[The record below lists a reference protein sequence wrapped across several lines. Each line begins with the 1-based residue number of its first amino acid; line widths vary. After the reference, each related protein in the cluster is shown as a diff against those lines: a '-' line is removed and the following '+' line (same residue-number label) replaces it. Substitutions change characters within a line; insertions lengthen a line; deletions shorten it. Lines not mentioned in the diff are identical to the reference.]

1 MNTEKFIELAKQK
14 VAKYANN
21 FLLENGES
29 ETIYPTDVYIT
40 WFSKTVQ
47 NYKALLGVPIDGDG
61 HYYEVTYNGDLKEMY
76 LDVYDLQ
83 DQDTYE
89 LYDHHKHQLKLDS
102 DSVKF
107 SGDTFIPNSAVR
119 ENVKYMT
126 DKNSTNGLHF
136 YYVMSP
142 IGIVREVCVAHN
154 KHEAI
159 NLVEDKLS
167 SIGAWGDPN
176 PNSELQAYLLKPDR
190 FERPKVI
197 NTGL

>member
-14 VAKYANN
+14 VAAYANG
-21 FLLENGES
+21 LLLDERGTVEEIKPEN
-29 ETIYPTDVYIT
+29 VYVV
-40 WFSKTVQ
+40 WYSKTIQ

-102 DSVKF
+102 DSVTF
-107 SGDTFIPNSAVR
+107 NGNTFIPNGAVKTD
-119 ENVKYMT
+119 VKYMT
-126 DKNSTNGLHF
+126 DENSTNGLHF

-142 IGIVREVCVAHN
+142 IGMVREVCVAHN
-154 KHEAI
+154 KREAI
-159 NLVEDKLS
+159 DLVEDKLF
-167 SIGAWGDPN
+167 SIGAWGK
-176 PNSELQAYLLKPDR
+176 PNSDLQAYLLKPDR
-190 FERPKVI
+190 FEKPKII
-197 NTGL
+197 NTGF

>member
-14 VAKYANN
+14 VAKYAND

-47 NYKALLGVPIDGDG
+47 NYKALLGVPINGDG

-102 DSVKF
+102 DSVTF
-107 SGDTFIPNSAVR
+107 NGDTFIPNSAVKTD
-119 ENVKYMT
+119 VKYMT
-126 DKNSTNGLHF
+126 DENSTNGLRF

-142 IGIVREVCVAHN
+142 IGMVREVCVAHN
-154 KHEAI
+154 KREAI
-159 NLVEDKLS
+159 DLVEDKLF
-167 SIGAWGDPN
+167 SIGAWGKS
-176 PNSELQAYLLKPDR
+176 NSDLQAYLLKPDR
-190 FERPKVI
+190 FEKPKII

>member
-14 VAKYANN
+14 VAAYANG
-21 FLLENGES
+21 LLLDERGTVEEIKPEN
-29 ETIYPTDVYIT
+29 VYVV
-40 WFSKTVQ
+40 WYSKTIQ

-89 LYDHHKHQLKLDS
+89 LSDYHKHQLKLDS
-102 DSVKF
+102 NSV
-107 SGDTFIPNSAVR
+107 TFNGYTYVPKGAVKDD
-119 ENVKYMT
+119 VKYMT
-126 DKNSTNGLHF
+126 DDNSTNGLHF

-142 IGIVREVCVAHN
+142 IGMVREVCVAHN
-154 KHEAI
+154 KREAI
-159 NLVEDKLS
+159 DLVEDKLF
-167 SIGAWGDPN
+167 SIGAWGK
-176 PNSELQAYLLKPDR
+176 PNSDLQAYLLKPDR
-190 FERPKVI
+190 FEKPKII

>member
-14 VAKYANN
+14 VAAYANG
-21 FLLENGES
+21 LLLDERGTVEEIKPEN
-29 ETIYPTDVYIT
+29 VYVV
-40 WFSKTVQ
+40 WYSKTIQ

-102 DSVKF
+102 DSVTF
-107 SGDTFIPNSAVR
+107 NGDTFIPNGAVKTD
-119 ENVKYMT
+119 VKYMT
-126 DKNSTNGLHF
+126 DENSTNGLHF

-142 IGIVREVCVAHN
+142 IGMVREVCVAHN
-154 KHEAI
+154 KREAI
-159 NLVEDKLS
+159 DLVEDKLF
-167 SIGAWGDPN
+167 SIGAWGK
-176 PNSELQAYLLKPDR
+176 PNSDLQAYLLKPDR
-190 FERPKVI
+190 FEKPKII
-197 NTGL
+197 NTGF

>member
-14 VAKYANN
+14 VAEYAND
-21 FLLENGES
+21 LLSKEGES
-29 ETIYPTDVYIT
+29 ETVYPTGVYIT
-40 WFSKTVQ
+40 WFSKTIQ
-47 NYKALLGVPIDGDG
+47 NYKALLGVPINGDG

-126 DKNSTNGLHF
+126 DENSTNGLHF
-136 YYVMSP
+136 YYVMSA
-142 IGIVREVCVAHN
+142 IGVVREVCVAHN
-154 KHEAI
+154 KYEAI
-159 NLVEDKLS
+159 DLVEDKLFS
-167 SIGAWGDPN
+167 NGTWGK
-176 PNSELQAYLLKPDR
+176 PNSDLQAYLMKPDR
-190 FERPKVI
+190 FERAKVI

>member
-14 VAKYANN
+14 VAAYANG
-21 FLLENGES
+21 LLLDERGTVEEIKPEN
-29 ETIYPTDVYIT
+29 VYVV
-40 WFSKTVQ
+40 WYSKTIQ

-89 LYDHHKHQLKLDS
+89 LSDYHKHQLKLDS
-102 DSVKF
+102 NSV
-107 SGDTFIPNSAVR
+107 TFNGYTYVPKDAVKDD
-119 ENVKYMT
+119 VKYIVGEDDTT
-126 DKNSTNGLHF
+126 DPLHF

-142 IGIVREVCVAHN
+142 FGVVREICVAHN
-154 KHEAI
+154 KREAI
-159 NLVEDKLS
+159 DLVEDKIS
-167 SIGAWGDPN
+167 SLGAWGHPSGD
-176 PNSELQAYLLKPDR
+176 LQAHLLEPER
-190 FERPKVI
+190 FERPKII

>member
-14 VAKYANN
+14 VAAYANG
-21 FLLENGES
+21 LLLDERGTVEEIKPEN
-29 ETIYPTDVYIT
+29 VYVV
-40 WFSKTVQ
+40 WYSKTIQ

-102 DSVKF
+102 DSVTF
-107 SGDTFIPNSAVR
+107 NGDTFIPNGAVKTD
-119 ENVKYMT
+119 VKYMT
-126 DKNSTNGLHF
+126 DENSTNGLHF

-142 IGIVREVCVAHN
+142 IGMVREVCIAHN
-154 KHEAI
+154 KREAI
-159 NLVEDKLS
+159 DLVEDKLS
-167 SIGAWGDPN
+167 SIGSWG
-176 PNSELQAYLLKPDR
+176 NSYRELQAYLLKPDR
-190 FERPKVI
+190 FEKPKII

>member
-21 FLLENGES
+21 FLLEIGES
-29 ETIYPTDVYIT
+29 ETIYPAGVYIT

-47 NYKALLGVPIDGDG
+47 NYKALLGVPINGDG

-83 DQDTYE
+83 GREIHEFHDCRQKPDT
-89 LYDHHKHQLKLDS
+89 DS
-102 DSVKF
+102 DTSYKYNYE
-107 SGDTFIPNSAVR
+107 PNGATR
-119 ENVKYMT
+119 DNVKYIA
-126 DKNSTNGLHF
+126 DDNNADGLHL

-142 IGIVREVCVAHN
+142 IGMVREVCVAHN
-154 KHEAI
+154 KREAI
-159 NLVEDKLS
+159 DLVEDKLS
-167 SIGAWGDPN
+167 SIGSWG
-176 PNSELQAYLLKPDR
+176 NSYRELQAYLLKPDR
-190 FERPKVI
+190 FEKPKII

>member
-102 DSVKF
+102 DSVTF
-107 SGDTFIPNSAVR
+107 NGDTFIPNGAVR
-119 ENVKYMT
+119 EGVNMT
-126 DKNSTNGLHF
+126 DSTNEPLHF

-142 IGIVREVCVAHN
+142 LVSVREVCAAHN
-154 KHEAI
+154 TLQAV
-159 NLVEDKLS
+159 NLVEDKLLVAGMAYCS
-167 SIGAWGDPN
+167 WHD
-176 PNSELQAYLLKPDR
+176 LQAHLITPSQISQ
-190 FERPKVI
+190 PQVI
-197 NTGL
+197 NTGI

>member
-89 LYDHHKHQLKLDS
+89 LSDYHKHQLKLDS
-102 DSVKF
+102 NSV
-107 SGDTFIPNSAVR
+107 TFNGYTYVPKGAVKDD
-119 ENVKYMT
+119 VKYMT
-126 DKNSTNGLHF
+126 DDNSTNGLHF

-142 IGIVREVCVAHN
+142 IGMVREVCVAHN
-154 KHEAI
+154 KREAI
-159 NLVEDKLS
+159 DLVEDKLF
-167 SIGAWGDPN
+167 SIGAWGK
-176 PNSELQAYLLKPDR
+176 PNSDLQAYLLKPDR
-190 FERPKVI
+190 FEKPKII

>member
-102 DSVKF
+102 DSVTF
-107 SGDTFIPNSAVR
+107 NGDTFIPNGAVKTD
-119 ENVKYMT
+119 VKYMT
-126 DKNSTNGLHF
+126 DENSTNGLHF

-142 IGIVREVCVAHN
+142 IGVVREVCVAHN
-154 KHEAI
+154 KREAI
-159 NLVEDKLS
+159 DLVEDKLF
-167 SIGAWGDPN
+167 SIGAWGK
-176 PNSELQAYLLKPDR
+176 PNSDLQAYLLKPDR
-190 FERPKVI
+190 FEKPKII

>member
-14 VAKYANN
+14 AAEYAND
-21 FLLENGES
+21 LLSKEGES
-29 ETIYPTDVYIT
+29 ETVYPTGVYIT
-40 WFSKTVQ
+40 WFSKTIQ
-47 NYKALLGVPIDGDG
+47 NYKALLGVPINGDG
-61 HYYEVTYNGDLKEMY
+61 HYYEVTYKGDLREMY

-89 LYDHHKHQLKLDS
+89 FHDRRKEPDANS
-102 DSVKF
+102 DTTYKYKYK
-107 SGDTFIPNSAVR
+107 PNSAAR
-119 ENVKYMT
+119 DDVKYMT
-126 DKNSTNGLHF
+126 DENSTNGLHF

-142 IGIVREVCVAHN
+142 IGIVHEVCVAHN

>member
-1 MNTEKFIELAKQK
+1 MNAEKFIELAKQK

-89 LYDHHKHQLKLDS
+89 LSDYHKHQLKLDS
-102 DSVKF
+102 NSV
-107 SGDTFIPNSAVR
+107 TFNGYTYVPKGAVKDD
-119 ENVKYMT
+119 VKYMT
-126 DKNSTNGLHF
+126 DDNSTNGLHF

-142 IGIVREVCVAHN
+142 IGMVREVCVAHN
-154 KHEAI
+154 KREAI
-159 NLVEDKLS
+159 DLVEDKLF
-167 SIGAWGDPN
+167 SIGAWGK
-176 PNSELQAYLLKPDR
+176 PNSDLQAYLLKPDR
-190 FERPKVI
+190 FEKPKII

>member
-14 VAKYANN
+14 VATYAND
-21 FLLENGES
+21 LLLDNHGTVEEIEPES
-29 ETIYPTDVYIT
+29 VYVT
-40 WFSKTVQ
+40 WFSKTIQ
-47 NYKALLGVPIDGDG
+47 NYKALLGIPLNGDG

-89 LYDHHKHQLKLDS
+89 LYDHRKHQLKLDS
-102 DSVKF
+102 DSVTF
-107 SGDTFIPNSAVR
+107 TGDAFVPNSAVR
-119 ENVKYMT
+119 ENIKYMT
-126 DKNSTNGLHF
+126 DENSTNGLYF

-142 IGIVREVCVAHN
+142 IGRVREVCVAHN
-154 KHEAI
+154 KREAI
-159 NLVEDKLS
+159 DLVEDKLS
-167 SIGAWGDPN
+167 SIGSWGN
-176 PNSELQAYLLKPDR
+176 TYSELQAYLLKPDR